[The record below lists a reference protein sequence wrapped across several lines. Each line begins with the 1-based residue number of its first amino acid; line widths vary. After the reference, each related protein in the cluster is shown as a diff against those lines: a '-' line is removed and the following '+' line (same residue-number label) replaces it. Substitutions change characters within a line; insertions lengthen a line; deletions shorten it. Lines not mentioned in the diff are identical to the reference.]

1 MTADPRRTARPIG
14 GQQRVTRH
22 AAVGNSDC
30 RPNVLP
36 DGVLDDDNANRG
48 IVFIAVGAHLD
59 RQCEFLET
67 EWVNKGQIFGAPGEK
82 DPLVGPN
89 DGSGQFT
96 IPRQPI
102 RRRME
107 DLQPFVFT
115 RGGE

>member
-1 MTADPRRTARPIG
+1 MNPRDSAIIRDVRLHRLIRRSTSYGP
-14 GQQRVTRH
+14 T
-22 AAVGNSDC
+22 
-30 RPNVLP
+30 LP
-36 DGVLDDDNANRG
+36 DGVLDDDNANSG

-59 RQCEFLET
+59 RQFEFLKT
-67 EWVNKGQIFGAPGEK
+67 EWLNTGQFFGAPGEK

-102 RRRME
+102 RRRMQ

-115 RGGE
+115 RGGK